1 MFHREVDQSVGVL
14 YFSMSKIFPIGG
26 GKGGVGK
33 TFIAASL
40 GAFFARQGAKVVLVD
55 LDLGASNLHTFLSIK
70 NPQCGI
76 DRYLSKEVSNLD
88 HAAVPT
94 AIENLYIISSLH
106 CSFEIANLFYT
117 QKQKIIQAIRKL
129 SFDFVLL
136 DLGPGTNYNTLDFF
150 LTSTNGVLIFTPDLP
165 SIENTFRFI
174 KAVYLRKL
182 KQIIKKNAFNAA
194 VKKALADTNDATA
207 RTNDIIKTVLQQ
219 APEKEAFLKTKL
231 RELMFSFIINFYQ
244 NNIDPE
250 LGSKIETVC
259 NRHFYSTF
267 EFLGTI
273 RSSNRISDSVLPKNP
288 FVLQHP
294 DSPAAIDLKKVANK
308 LLNV

>member
-1 MFHREVDQSVGVL
+1 
-14 YFSMSKIFPIGG
+14 MSKIIPIGG

-76 DRYLSKEVSNLD
+76 DRYLSKEVSNLE

-94 AIENLYIISSLH
+94 PIENLYIISSLH
-106 CSFEIANLFYT
+106 CSFEIANLFYA

-129 SFDFVLL
+129 TFDFILL

-150 LTSTNGVLIFTPDLP
+150 LSSTNGVLIFTPDLP

-174 KAVYLRKL
+174 KAVYLRRL
-182 KQIIKKNAFNAA
+182 KQIIKKNAFNKA
-194 VKKALADTNDATA
+194 VNQALADSSDATA
-207 RTNDIIKTVLQQ
+207 RTDDIIKTVLQH

-231 RELMFSFIINFYQ
+231 SEQKFSFIINFYQ
-244 NNIDPE
+244 NNIDPA
-250 LGSKIETVC
+250 LGSKIESVC

-273 RSSNRISDSVLPKNP
+273 RSNRRISESVLPKNP
-288 FVLQHP
+288 FVLQYP
-294 DSPAAIDLKKVANK
+294 DAPASTDLKTIAHKLIETNK
-308 LLNV
+308 LPQEKLQQS

>member
-1 MFHREVDQSVGVL
+1 
-14 YFSMSKIFPIGG
+14 MSKIFPIGG

-40 GAFFARQGAKVVLVD
+40 GAFFARQGARVVLVD
-55 LDLGASNLHTFLSIK
+55 LDLGAANLHTFLSIK

-76 DRYLSKEVSNLD
+76 DRYLSKEISMLE

-94 AIENLYIISSLH
+94 AIPNLYIISSLH
-106 CSFEIANLFYT
+106 CSFEIANLFYA
-117 QKQKIIQAIRKL
+117 QKRKIIQAIRKL
-129 SFDFVLL
+129 SFDYILL

-150 LTSTNGVLIFTPDLP
+150 LSSNNGVLVIAPDLP

-182 KQIIKKNAFNAA
+182 KQIIKKNAFTAA
-194 VKKALADTNDATA
+194 VKQALADTDDATA
-207 RTNDIIKTVLQQ
+207 RTNDIIKTVLQHD
-219 APEKEAFLKTKL
+219 PEKEAFLKTQL
-231 RELMFSFIINFYQ
+231 RELRFSFIINFYQ
-244 NNIDPE
+244 NNIDPA

-273 RSSNRISDSVLPKNP
+273 RSSERISDSVLPKNP
-288 FVLQHP
+288 FVLQYP
-294 DSPAAIDLKKVANK
+294 DSPASIDLKNIADK
-308 LLNV
+308 LLKL

>member
-1 MFHREVDQSVGVL
+1 MA
-14 YFSMSKIFPIGG
+14 KIFPIGG

-40 GAFFARQGAKVVLVD
+40 GAFFAQQGARVVLVD

-76 DRYLSKEVSNLD
+76 DRYLSKEVSNLE

-94 AIENLYIISSLH
+94 AIPNLYIISSLH
-106 CSFEIANLFYT
+106 CSFEVANLFYA
-117 QKQKIIQAIRKL
+117 QKRKIIQSIQKL
-129 SFDFVLL
+129 SFDYILL

-150 LTSTNGVLIFTPDLP
+150 LTSNNGVLIFTPDLP

-182 KQIIKKNAFNAA
+182 KQIIKRNAFNAA
-194 VKKALADTNDATA
+194 VKQALADTNDAAA
-207 RTNDIIKTVLQQ
+207 RTNDIIKTVLQHD
-219 APEKEAFLKTKL
+219 PKKEALLKTKL
-231 RELMFSFIINFYQ
+231 SELKFSFIINFYQ
-244 NNIDPE
+244 NNIDPT
-250 LGSKIETVC
+250 LGRKIETVC
-259 NRHFYSTF
+259 NRHFYSIF

-273 RSSNRISDSVLPKNP
+273 RSSERISDSALPKTL
-288 FVLQHP
+288 FVLQYP
-294 DSPAAIDLKKVANK
+294 DAPASNDLKNIAHKLTGTNK
-308 LLNV
+308 LSREKLQQS